1 MAIHT
6 EAEITI
12 DRPRAEVFNYLAH
25 AESLPAYVD
34 DFDAVAHEEP
44 GEPARG
50 HVYSYRMKRGGV
62 EGTFE
67 WTEFQPPER
76 LAWEGPAV
84 KSGPGSMK
92 PSGWWEL
99 TDEGAGTHVKMV
111 MTPEPGGFFKLV
123 APFFK
128 IGMSKGNVKALQ
140 RLKDQLENGA

>member
-1 MAIHT
+1 
-6 EAEITI
+6 
-12 DRPRAEVFNYLAH
+12 
-25 AESLPAYVD
+25 
-34 DFDAVAHEEP
+34 
-44 GEPARG
+44 
-50 HVYSYRMKRGGV
+50 
-62 EGTFE
+62 
-67 WTEFQPPER
+67 
-76 LAWEGPAV
+76 
-84 KSGPGSMK
+84 MK